1 MVVALRGRLVPGSPY
16 VVFAAGIGMLE
27 AGFGLLMRNLV
38 VLAQNAPSLRG
49 PGHCWTRSVK
59 PFRLAMPSTSGQP

>member
-1 MVVALRGRLVPGSPY
+1 MVVALPGRLVPGSPY
-16 VVFAAGIGMLE
+16 VVLAVLG
-27 AGFGLLMRNLV
+27 AGFGLLMQNLI

-49 PGHCWTRSVK
+49 PGHHWTRSVK